1 MGVAPYSQRGK
12 HTFGQSAGGQ
22 GLSSVRTV
30 VSDIGSKL
38 LVFSLLATALVM
50 ACSNAPGFQ
59 EYATTLRCAD
69 CPTLLVSRI
78 IDGDTFDS
86 ARGRVRLF
94 GVDTPERGER
104 CHRAASDVLEQ
115 IAGSLVRVEVGPRGQ
130 DRGGRWLY
138 YVYTEAGN
146 SIDEM
151 LVREGLARAWTA
163 DGQHRDHLVGLEK
176 EARRSSDGCLW

>member
-1 MGVAPYSQRGK
+1 MS
-12 HTFGQSAGGQ
+12 SA
-22 GLSSVRTV
+22 RTL
-30 VSDIGSKL
+30 VSDSAPKL
-38 LVFSLLATALVM
+38 LVLSLLATALVV
-50 ACSNAPGFQ
+50 ACSNAPRFQ

-69 CPTLLVSRI
+69 CPTLIVSRI

-86 ARGRVRLF
+86 PKGRVRLF

-104 CHRAASDVLEQ
+104 CYRAASDVLGQ
-115 IAGSLVRVEVGPRGQ
+115 VAGNLVRVEAGPRSR
-130 DRGGRWLY
+130 DPGGRRLY
-138 YVYTEAGN
+138 YAYTEAGN

-176 EARRSSDGCLW
+176 EARRRSAGCLW

>member
-1 MGVAPYSQRGK
+1 
-12 HTFGQSAGGQ
+12 
-22 GLSSVRTV
+22 LSSVRTL
-30 VSDIGSKL
+30 VSGGAQKL
-38 LVFSLLATALVM
+38 LGLSFLAAALVV
-50 ACSNAPGFQ
+50 ACSNAPRFQ

-86 ARGRVRLF
+86 PKGWVRLF

-104 CHRAASDVLEQ
+104 CYRAASDGLSQ
-115 IAGSLVRVEVGPRGQ
+115 LAGRLVRVEAGPRAR
-130 DRGGRWLY
+130 DRGGRLLY
-138 YVYTEAGN
+138 YAYTEAGN

-163 DGQHRDHLVGLEK
+163 DGQHRDFLVGLEK
-176 EARRSSDGCLW
+176 EARRRSSGCLW